1 MDNSEKRCDCLQLK
15 KGNFFPVMRYYLF
28 LYILLLFSIASIA
41 QQPYSAKASQWQA
54 EGLGPAGLF
63 SINFDSRFSGKEAG
77 LGFRIGLGGTPLSL
91 LGASCNSGTQIS
103 LPVGLNYLFGK
114 RYHFLEV
121 GAGGVLAIINGTK
134 VYCIGF
140 DHGFFSDETTSYSFV
155 SAGYRFQP
163 HMKKG
168 LTYRVFI
175 SPLFQKHFSPKAW
188 GGAGIGYRF

>member
-77 LGFRIGLGGTPLSL
+77 LGFRIGLGGAPLGL
-91 LGASCNSGTQIS
+91 LGESCNSGIQIT
-103 LPVGLNYLFGK
+103 LPGGLNYLIGK
-114 RYHFLEV
+114 RNHFFEL
-121 GAGGVLAIINGTK
+121 GAGGVLAISGGTK
-134 VYCIGF
+134 RYCVDF
-140 DHGFFSDETTSYSFV
+140 KSGFFSEDATSYGFV

-163 HMKKG
+163 YHTKG
-168 LTYRVFI
+168 LTYRIFV